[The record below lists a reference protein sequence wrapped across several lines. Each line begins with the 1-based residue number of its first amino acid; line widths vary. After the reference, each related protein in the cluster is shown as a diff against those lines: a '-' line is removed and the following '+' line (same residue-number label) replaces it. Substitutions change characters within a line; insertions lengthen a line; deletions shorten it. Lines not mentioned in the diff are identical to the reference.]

1 MGAMTTEATMYTF
14 QTPNPVD
21 LRVELWQGRVKV
33 VADDTDET
41 TVELL
46 PVRGDSAAREAI
58 ENARVEQRGN
68 EIVVLMPKAKGSLFR
83 ARAEIE
89 ATIHVPSNS
98 NATIETASAD
108 IETHGV
114 LGNVRASSGSGD
126 VSIEHTADLDV
137 RTGSG
142 DIQATTVDG
151 SCNVKCGS
159 ADVKIGSVAADA
171 DIVAGSGDVVIDS
184 VGAKLNSK
192 SGSGDLILASA
203 GHTVDAM
210 AGSGD
215 LLVKRIEQGKVK
227 MKTGSGDVLIGV
239 ASGTAAYLDIMTVT
253 GDVTSD
259 LDASEGPTDGD
270 RTVDINVQSGSG
282 DVVLQRA

>member
-1 MGAMTTEATMYTF
+1 MTTEATMYTF

-21 LRVELWQGRVKV
+21 LRVELWQGQVNV

-41 TVELL
+41 SVELL
-46 PVRGDSAAREAI
+46 PLRGDSAAREAI
-58 ENARVEQRGN
+58 ENARVEQRGD

-83 ARAEIE
+83 AKVEIE
-89 ATIHVPSNS
+89 ANIRVPSNS
-98 NATIETASAD
+98 NAKIETASAD

-114 LGNVRASSGSGD
+114 LGDVRASSGSGD
-126 VSIEHTADLDV
+126 VSIEHSADLDV

-142 DIQATTVDG
+142 DIQATTVNG

-159 ADVKIGSVAADA
+159 ADVKIGSIAGDA

-184 VGAKLNSK
+184 VGAKLNCK
-192 SGSGDLILASA
+192 SGSGDLIVASA
-203 GHTVDAM
+203 GHTVDAL

-215 LLVKRIEQGKVK
+215 LLVRRIEQGKVK

-239 ASGTAAYLDIMTVT
+239 ASGTSAYLDIMTVT